1 MTSKHDSPTY
11 DLLVAG
17 AGSWGT
23 ALAIQSARKGHKV
36 AMWAHRDAHVKA
48 MQSARCNEQYL
59 PGAAFPDTLTVCSDL
74 SLAVQQSTLKMIAT
88 PSHAFSET
96 LEKMAPYLK
105 DEEGISWASKGFEP
119 GTGRFLHE
127 VAESVVGHDRPL
139 ALVTGPSFAREL
151 ADNLPTVVT
160 VACADSASARQVAD
174 VLHFGALRVYT
185 TRDLRGAELGGA
197 VKNVLAVATGIA
209 DGMGLGANARAAL
222 VTRGLAEMMRL
233 CDALGGERE
242 TLMGLSG
249 MGDLVLTATGDL
261 SRNRRF
267 GLALGRGTSIPQ
279 ALEDI
284 GQVVEGIQTAR
295 EVVRLA
301 RRHKVDMP
309 ISEQVFEV
317 IEENITPQQ
326 GLKNL
331 LSREQRPELD

>member
-1 MTSKHDSPTY
+1 MTSELDTPKF
-11 DLLVAG
+11 DLLIAG

-23 ALAIQSARKGHKV
+23 ALAIQAARKGHAV
-36 AMWAHRDAHVKA
+36 ALWAHRAEHVAA
-48 MQSARCNEQYL
+48 MQAARCNEQYL
-59 PGAAFPDTLTVCSDL
+59 PGAAFPDTLTVCADL
-74 SLAVQQSTLKMIAT
+74 TTACLGADLKMIAT
-88 PSHAFSET
+88 PSHAFAET
-96 LEKMAPYLK
+96 LQNIGTTLNAG
-105 DEEGISWASKGFEP
+105 EGICWASKGFEP

-127 VAESVVGHDRPL
+127 VAEKQLGNDRPL
-139 ALVTGPSFAREL
+139 ALLTGPSFAREL

-160 VACADSASARQVAD
+160 VACADDPYARQLAGVM
-174 VLHFGALRVYT
+174 HYGALRVYT
-185 TRDLRGAELGGA
+185 NRDLRGAELGGA

-209 DGMGLGANARAAL
+209 DGMGLGSNARAAL

-249 MGDLVLTATGDL
+249 VGDLVLTATGDL

-267 GLALGRGTSIPQ
+267 GLALGRGTSIAQ
-279 ALEDI
+279 ALQDI

-301 RRHKVDMP
+301 RRHGVDMP

-317 IEENITPQQ
+317 IEEHITPQQ
-326 GLKNL
+326 GVQNL
-331 LSREQRPELD
+331 LSRVQRPELD